1 MEDILRQLSVTLR
14 GMWLYRW
21 WGLAAAWIVGPIIA
35 AVVYLLPDRYESSAR
50 VYVDTQ
56 SILKPL
62 MSGLAVQ
69 PNVDQQ
75 IGILSRTLISRPNVE
90 KLIRMA
96 DLDLAAKTKEDR
108 ETLVINVTKA
118 LQIREAGRDNL
129 YTLAYTDTDP
139 ERAKRVVQSMVSIFV
154 ESGLGDK
161 RKDSDT
167 ARRFIEE
174 QIKAYEQKLIEAE
187 NRLKEYKVRNMGTL
201 GAGGQD
207 YFRKMSEV
215 SEQLNQAKLAL
226 REAENSRDALKRQLS
241 GEESVALPEK
251 MSSASLASM
260 PVPELDD
267 RIESMKKSLDGLL
280 LKYTDKHPDVVGARK
295 VIEELEAQKSAE
307 LQARRKA
314 AASAASGAGAS
325 VGSSSNVNPVFQQ
338 MRLSLAEAEANVAS
352 LRARVAEYDSRLQA
366 LGAASRTLPQLETE
380 FTQLN
385 RDYDINKK
393 NYDALVA
400 RRESATMAVEMG
412 ATSGVAD
419 FRLIDPPTVPSK
431 PSAPNRLLLMPA
443 AGLAALLIGGIV
455 SFLISQ
461 IRPVFSDTQVLR
473 EVTGLAV
480 LGAVSM
486 IGDTDRMR
494 NQRRS
499 KVFFLGGVGAL
510 VGLFGAM
517 TVWLLLARMG

>member
-1 MEDILRQLSVTLR
+1 MEDILRQLSVILR
-14 GMWLYRW
+14 SMWLYRW
-21 WGLAAAWIVGPIIA
+21 WGLAAAWIVGPIA
-35 AVVYLLPDRYESSAR
+35 AAAVYLLPDRYEASAR

-69 PNVDQQ
+69 PNVDQL
-75 IGILSRTLISRPNVE
+75 INILSRTLISRPNVE

-96 DLDLAAKTKEDR
+96 DLDLAAKSKEER
-108 ETLVINVTKA
+108 EALIVAVTKA

-139 ERAKRVVQSMVSIFV
+139 QRAKRVVQSMVSIFV

-174 QIKAYEQKLIEAE
+174 QIKAYEQRLIEAE
-187 NRLKEYKVRNMGTL
+187 NKLKEYKLRNIGTVGS
-201 GAGGQD
+201 GAPD
-207 YFRKMSEV
+207 YFRKMTEAT
-215 SEQLNQAKLAL
+215 EQLNQARLAL
-226 REAENSRDALKRQLS
+226 REAENSRDALKRQFT
-241 GEESVALPEK
+241 GEDSMILPER
-251 MSSASLASM
+251 MTSASLAAVS
-260 PVPELDD
+260 VPELDG
-267 RIESMKKSLDGLL
+267 RIDAQKKSLDALL
-280 LKYTDKHPDVVGARK
+280 LKYTDQHPDVVAARK
-295 VIEELEAQKSAE
+295 LIEELEAQKTQE
-307 LQARRKA
+307 IQIRRK
-314 AASAASGAGAS
+314 SAGNAPVMAGG
-325 VGSSSNVNPVFQQ
+325 GSNAVVQQ
-338 MRLSLAEAEANVAS
+338 MKISLAEAEANVAS
-352 LRARVAEYDSRLQA
+352 LKARVSEYESRVQQLSA
-366 LGAASRTLPQLETE
+366 VSRMQPELETE

-385 RDYDINKK
+385 RDYDVNKK

-419 FRLIDPPTVPSK
+419 FRLIDPPTVPAK
-431 PSAPNRLLLMPA
+431 PSAPNRLLLMPG
-443 AGLAALLIGGIV
+443 AGALALLLGAAI

-461 IRPVFSDTQVLR
+461 IRPTFSDTQVLR
-473 EVTGLAV
+473 DVTGLAV
-480 LGAVSM
+480 LGTVSM
-486 IGDTDRMR
+486 IVDPDRLR
-494 NQRRS
+494 IQRRERI
-499 KVFFLGGVGAL
+499 VFLGGIGAL

>member
-21 WGLAAAWIVGPIIA
+21 WGLAAAWILGPIVA
-35 AVVYLLPDRYESSAR
+35 AIVYLLPDRYESSAR

-96 DLDLAAKTKEDR
+96 DLDLAAKNKEDR
-108 ETLVINVTKA
+108 EVLVTNVTKA
-118 LQIREAGRDNL
+118 LQIREAGKDNL
-129 YTLAYTDTDP
+129 YTLSYTDTDP

-174 QIKAYEQKLIEAE
+174 QIKAYEQKLMEAE
-187 NRLKEYKVRNMGTL
+187 NRLKEYKVRNMNTL
-201 GAGGQD
+201 GSGGQD
-207 YFRKMSEV
+207 YFRKMTEV
-215 SEQLNQAKLAL
+215 TEQLNQAKLAL

-251 MSSASLASM
+251 MSSASLAAV
-260 PVPELDD
+260 PVPELDS
-267 RIESMKKSLDGLL
+267 RIELLKKNLDGLL

-295 VIEELEAQKSAE
+295 MIAELEAQKAEE
-307 LQARRKA
+307 LQVRRKA
-314 AASAASGAGAS
+314 AAAST
-325 VGSSSNVNPVFQQ
+325 VTNVVSSSTVNPVFQQ
-338 MRLSLAEAEANVAS
+338 MKLSLAEAEANVAS
-352 LRARVAEYDSRLQA
+352 LRARVSEYESRLQH
-366 LGAASRTLPQLETE
+366 LEAASRTLPQLETE

-385 RDYDINKK
+385 RDYDVNKK

-443 AGLAALLIGGIV
+443 AGLVALLFGTLV
-455 SFLISQ
+455 SFLMSQ
-461 IRPVFSDTQVLR
+461 IRPVFADIQVLR

-486 IGDTDRMR
+486 IGDTDRQR
-494 NQRRS
+494 NLRRG
-499 KVFFLGGVGAL
+499 KMVFLGGVGAL
-510 VGLFGAM
+510 VGMFGAM

>member
-1 MEDILRQLSVTLR
+1 MEEILRQLSVILR

-21 WGLAAAWIVGPIIA
+21 WGLAAAWIVGPIFS
-35 AVVYLLPDRYESSAR
+35 AVVYLQPDRYESSAR

-69 PNVDQQ
+69 TNVDQQ
-75 IGILSRTLISRPNVE
+75 INILSRTLISRPNVE

-96 DLDLAAKTKEDR
+96 DLDISAKTKEQR
-108 ETLVINVTKA
+108 EALISSVTKS

-161 RKDSDT
+161 RKDSDS

-174 QIKAYEQKLIEAE
+174 QIKAYEQKLVDAE
-187 NRLKEYKVRNMGTL
+187 NRLKDYKLRNMNTI

-207 YFRKMSEV
+207 YFRKMAEV
-215 SEQLNQAKLAL
+215 NEQLNQARLAL
-226 REAENSRDALKRQLS
+226 REAENSRDVLKRQLS
-241 GEESVALPEK
+241 GEDSIVLPEK
-251 MSSASLASM
+251 MSGASLAAV
-260 PVPELDD
+260 PLPELDG
-267 RIESMKKSLDGLL
+267 RIESVKKSLDGLL
-280 LKYTDKHPDVVGARK
+280 QKYTDRHPDVVGARK
-295 VIEELEAQKSAE
+295 LIEELEAQKSQE

-314 AASAASGAGAS
+314 SAAAGAAGGIS
-325 VGSSSNVNPVFQQ
+325 TGGGSSVNPVFQQ
-338 MRLSLAEAEANVAS
+338 MRLSLSEAEANVAS
-352 LRARVAEYDSRLQA
+352 LRVRVAEYEGRLQQ
-366 LGAASRTLPQLETE
+366 LNAASRILPQLETE

-393 NYDALVA
+393 NYDALVS

-419 FRLIDPPTVPSK
+419 FRLIDPPTVPNK

-443 AGLAALLIGGIV
+443 AGLGALLAGFVV

-461 IRPVFSDTQVLR
+461 IRPVFTDIQVLR

-480 LGAVSM
+480 LGSVSM
-486 IGDTDRMR
+486 IADPGRMR
-494 NQRRS
+494 SQRRG
-499 KVFFLGGVGAL
+499 KIVFLGGVGAL

>member
-1 MEDILRQLSVTLR
+1 MEDILRQLSVILR

-21 WGLAAAWIVGPIIA
+21 WGLAAAWIVGPIA
-35 AVVYLLPDRYESSAR
+35 AATVYLLPDRYESSAR

-75 IGILSRTLISRPNVE
+75 INILSRTLISRPNVE

-96 DLDLAAKTKEDR
+96 DLDLTVKSKEDR
-108 ETLVINVTKA
+108 EALIASVTKA
-118 LQIREAGRDNL
+118 LEIRVAGRDNL
-129 YTLAYTDTDP
+129 YTLAYTDTDA
-139 ERAKRVVQSMVSIFV
+139 ERAKRVVQSLVSMFV

-167 ARRFIEE
+167 ARKFIEE
-174 QIKAYEQKLIEAE
+174 QIKAYEQKLEEAE
-187 NRLKEYKVRNMGTL
+187 NRLKEYKLRNLSTVGT
-201 GAGGQD
+201 GGRD
-207 YFRKMSEV
+207 YFSKMNETG
-215 SEQLNQAKLAL
+215 EQLNQAKLAL
-226 REAENSRDALKRQLS
+226 REAENSRDALKRQLT
-241 GEESVALPEK
+241 GEEPVLLPENP
-251 MSSASLASM
+251 SSATLATVS
-260 PVPELDD
+260 VPELDG
-267 RIESMKKSLDGLL
+267 RIEALKKSLDGLL
-280 LKYTDKHPDVVGARK
+280 QRFTDQHPDVVGTRK
-295 VIEELEAQKSAE
+295 QIESLEAQKVQE
-307 LQARRKA
+307 IQVRRKA
-314 AASAASGAGAS
+314 APSGG
-325 VGSSSNVNPVFQQ
+325 GISSSINANPVFQQ
-338 MRLSLAEAEANVAS
+338 LKMSLAEAEANVAS
-352 LRARVAEYDSRLQA
+352 LRARVAEYESRVQSLS
-366 LGAASRTLPQLETE
+366 ASSRMLPQIEAE

-385 RDYDINKK
+385 RDYDVNKR

-431 PSAPNRLLLMPA
+431 PAAPNRLLLMPA
-443 AGLAALLIGGIV
+443 AGFAALLLGAAV

-461 IRPVFSDTQVLR
+461 IRPTFSDTQVLR

-486 IGDTDRMR
+486 LADPDRLR
-494 NQRRS
+494 NLRRG
-499 KVFFLGGVGAL
+499 KIVFLGGIGAL
-510 VGLFGAM
+510 VGLFSAM
-517 TVWLLLARMG
+517 TVWLMLARIA

>member
-1 MEDILRQLSVTLR
+1 MEDILRQLSVILR

-21 WGLAAAWIVGPIIA
+21 WGLAAAWIVGPIVA
-35 AVVYLLPDRYESSAR
+35 AFVYLLPDRYESSAR

-75 IGILSRTLISRPNVE
+75 INILSRTLISRPNVE

-96 DLDLAAKTKEDR
+96 DLDIAAKTKEER
-108 ETLVINVTKA
+108 ETLIVNVTKA
-118 LQIREAGRDNL
+118 LQIREAGRDNI

-174 QIKAYEQKLIEAE
+174 QIKTYEQKLVDAE
-187 NRLKEYKVRNMGTL
+187 NRLKEYKLRNMHTV

-207 YFRKMSEV
+207 YFRKITEV

-226 REAENSRDALKRQLS
+226 REAENSRDVLKRQLS
-241 GEESVALPEK
+241 GEESIVLPEK
-251 MSSASLASM
+251 MSGASLAAV
-260 PVPELDD
+260 PLPELDG
-267 RIESMKKSLDGLL
+267 RIEAVKKTLDGLL
-280 LKYTDKHPDVVGARK
+280 QKYTDKHPDVVGARK
-295 VIEELEAQKSAE
+295 LIEELEAQKSQE

-314 AASAASGAGAS
+314 AAAAGS
-325 VGSSSNVNPVFQQ
+325 VGPSASSASSVNPVFQQ
-338 MRLSLAEAEANVAS
+338 MRLSLAEAEASVAS
-352 LRARVAEYDSRLQA
+352 LRARVSEYEARLQQ
-366 LGAASRTLPQLETE
+366 LNSVSTSLPQLETE

-385 RDYDINKK
+385 RDYDVNKR
-393 NYDALVA
+393 NYDGLVA

-412 ATSGVAD
+412 AASGVAD

-431 PSAPNRLLLMPA
+431 PSAPNRLLMMPG
-443 AGLAALLIGGIV
+443 AGLAALLTGLVV

-461 IRPVFSDTQVLR
+461 IRPVFTDIQVLR

-480 LGAVSM
+480 LGSVSM
-486 IGDTDRMR
+486 IADTDRLR
-494 NQRRS
+494 NNRRG
-499 KVFFLGGVGAL
+499 KMVFLGGVGAL